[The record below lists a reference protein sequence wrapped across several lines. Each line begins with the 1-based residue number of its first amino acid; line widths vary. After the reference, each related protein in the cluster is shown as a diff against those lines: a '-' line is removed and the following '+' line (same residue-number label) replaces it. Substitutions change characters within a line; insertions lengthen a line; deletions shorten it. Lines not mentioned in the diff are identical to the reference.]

1 VPADSPNTDGSFSGS
16 PFKSLGDAAMKSP
29 RMMNRSV
36 NYALTV
42 LLFAAVPLLA
52 GGSGDNAQGDVVS
65 GVGLA
70 ILAAT
75 VLAFVGHLLKQP
87 LLLAYVAAGIVIGP
101 YIGLGLVKDMGQI
114 ETISHFGL
122 ILLLFLIGLEIDA
135 KKLKESGKSLVVS
148 GISQF
153 PITAIIGLGLFH
165 LLGYSLRGGTY
176 DLIYLAAC
184 CALSST
190 AIVVKLLY
198 GKFELDT
205 LAGRITLGI
214 LVFQDIWAIV
224 LLGIQP
230 SLSSPDI
237 LVILS
242 SFLKGILLVV
252 GSMVVSKYVL
262 PRAFKTV
269 AKIPELVLVS
279 SLGWC
284 FLVCGAAAYFK
295 LSVEMGA
302 LIAGVAISTFPYNV
316 DVIAKVVNI
325 RDFFVTL
332 FFVSLG
338 MQIPNPLDNV
348 HLLVTAGIVSA
359 FLVVSRF
366 LAVFPV
372 LYALNNGIRVSLL
385 TSINLSQISE
395 FSLVI
400 ASLGLSAGHISRDT
414 LTVIVFVFVI
424 TSVLSTYTIKYN
436 DSIQK
441 ALGALL
447 RKSGLKDVRPVEQ
460 EQTDASR
467 KEIALLG
474 FHRTASALVNEL
486 LELDQNKRP
495 RTRMMDKLV
504 VIDFNPET
512 HESLLRLGIKVIYGD
527 ISHLDTLQH
536 AGIHDIKIVVSTI
549 PDKILVG
556 TDNLKLIKLIK
567 TVCPHAKIIVT
578 AESTDRAL
586 QMYKEGAD
594 YVLLPHILAARDLIE
609 TLTMML
615 KREHSDMA
623 SVVKMAF
630 NKLKRQNEVLR

>member
-1 VPADSPNTDGSFSGS
+1 
-16 PFKSLGDAAMKSP
+16 MKPS
-29 RMMNRSV
+29 RMVKRSV
-36 NYALTV
+36 IYGLTA
-42 LLFAAVPLLA
+42 LLFAAIPLLA
-52 GGSGDNAQGDVVS
+52 GGSGDNGQSSVVS

-75 VLAFVGHLLKQP
+75 ILAFIGHLLKQP
-87 LLLAYVAAGIVIGP
+87 LLLAYVAAGLAIGP
-101 YIGLGLVKDMGQI
+101 HIGLGLIKDMNEI

-135 KKLKESGKSLVVS
+135 KKLKESGKSLLVG

-153 PITAIIGLGLFH
+153 PITAIIGLGFLH
-165 LLGYSLRGGTY
+165 LLGYSLRSGTY

-198 GKFELDT
+198 GKYELDT

-230 SLSSPDI
+230 NLSNPDI
-237 LVILS
+237 LIILF

-252 GSMVVSKYVL
+252 GSMFVSKYVL
-262 PRAFKTV
+262 PRVFKTV

-284 FLVCGAAAYFK
+284 FLVCGAAAYFN

-302 LIAGVAISTFPYNV
+302 LIAGVAISTFPYNL

-338 MQIPNPLDNV
+338 MQIPNPFNNV
-348 HLLVTAGIVSA
+348 HLLLTAGTVSA
-359 FLVVSRF
+359 FLIASRF
-366 LAVFPV
+366 VAVFPV

-414 LTVIVFVFVI
+414 LTVIIFVFVI

-441 ALGALL
+441 GLGALL
-447 RKSGLKDVRPVEQ
+447 RKCGLKDIRSLEQ
-460 EQTDASR
+460 EHPDASR

-474 FHRTASALVNEL
+474 FHRTASSLINEI
-486 LELDQNKRP
+486 LELDHHKRP
-495 RTRMMDKLV
+495 RARLMDKLV
-504 VIDFNPET
+504 VVDFNPET
-512 HESLLRLGIKVIYGD
+512 HESLQRLGIKVIYGD
-527 ISHLDTLQH
+527 ISHPDTLKH
-536 AGIHDIKIVVSTI
+536 AGIEDIKIVASTI

-567 TVCPHAKIIVT
+567 SICPHAKIIVT
-578 AESTDRAL
+578 AESSDRAL
-586 QMYKEGAD
+586 QMYEEGAD
-594 YVLLPHILAARDLIE
+594 YVLLPHILAATNLVE
-609 TLTMML
+609 TVTMML
-615 KREHSDMA
+615 KKEHNEMTSVIKREISM
-623 SVVKMAF
+623 
-630 NKLKRQNEVLR
+630 LKNRNEVLR

>member
-1 VPADSPNTDGSFSGS
+1 MT
-16 PFKSLGDAAMKSP
+16 K
-29 RMMNRSV
+29 RSV
-36 NYALTV
+36 IYGLTA
-42 LLFAAVPLLA
+42 LLFAAVPLMA
-52 GGSGDNAQGDVVS
+52 GGSGSYGQGDVVS

-75 VLAFVGHLLKQP
+75 VLAFIGHLLKQP
-87 LLLAYVAAGIVIGP
+87 LLLAYIAGGVVIGP
-101 YIGLGLVKDMGQI
+101 QIGLGLIKDTVQI

-135 KKLKESGKSLVVS
+135 KKLKDSGKSLVLS
-148 GISQF
+148 GLSQF
-153 PITAIIGLGLFH
+153 PITVIIGLGFFY

-230 SLSSPDI
+230 NLSNPDI
-237 LVILS
+237 LIILL
-242 SFLKGILLVV
+242 SFLKGALLVL
-252 GSMVVSKYVL
+252 GSMLVSKYIL

-269 AKIPELVLVS
+269 AKIPELVLVA

-284 FLVCGAAAYFK
+284 FLVCGAAAYFN

-302 LIAGVAISTFPYNV
+302 LIAGVAISTFPYNM
-316 DVIAKVVNI
+316 DVIVKVVNI

-338 MQIPNPLDNV
+338 MQIPNPLDNM
-348 HLLVTAGIVSA
+348 HLIVTGGIVSV
-359 FLVVSRF
+359 FLVASRF
-366 LAVFPV
+366 FALFPV

-385 TSINLSQISE
+385 TSINLSQLSE

-400 ASLGLSAGHISRDT
+400 ASLGLAAGHISRDT
-414 LTVIVFVFVI
+414 MTVIVFVFVS

-441 ALGALL
+441 ALGAIL
-447 RKSGLKDVRPVEQ
+447 RKCGLRDIRTAGQ
-460 EQTDASR
+460 EHPDPGR
-467 KEIALLG
+467 KEIVLLG
-474 FHRTASALVNEL
+474 FHRTASSFLHEIL
-486 LELDQNKRP
+486 QLDQNRKP
-495 RTRMMDKLV
+495 RARLMDKLV

-512 HESLLRLGIKVIYGD
+512 HEPLQRLGVKVIYGD
-527 ISHLDTLQH
+527 VSNLDMLKH
-536 AGIHDIKIVVSTI
+536 ADIHDIKIAVSTI

-556 TDNLKLIKLIK
+556 TDNVKLIKMIK
-567 TVCPHAKIIVT
+567 TICPHAKIIVT
-578 AESTDRAL
+578 AESSGRAL

-594 YVLLPHILAARDLIE
+594 YVFLQHILAATNIIE
-609 TLTMML
+609 TVTMML
-615 KREHSDMA
+615 KKEHNEMA
-623 SVVKMAF
+623 SVVKREISM
-630 NKLKRQNEVLR
+630 LEQRNEILR